1 MGRQM
6 SSPVARIKALADQG
20 AARTAAQAAAKD
32 AQREKLRQ
40 ACPQVAEWVDWT
52 RAAFGEAVKVAYMA
66 ENGITKG
73 KKLQKGAL
81 AWPRTQIQLK
91 ELAKHRKGLS
101 R

>member
-1 MGRQM
+1 MGRIANLSQE
-6 SSPVARIKALADQG
+6 AADK
-20 AARTAAQAAAKD
+20 TAAQAAAKA

-52 RAAFGEAVKVAYMA
+52 RAAFGEAVKVTYMA
-66 ENGITKG
+66 ENGIEKG
-73 KKLQKGAL
+73 RKPQKGAQ